1 MTDIRTASAYLVIE
15 KAGWKWD
22 PPRITAMRK
31 EKPALKSGQI
41 AVKVSLKIPMAI
53 FDQFIPVLEA
63 EISEPDVIAP
73 TIQIEPEVSE

>member
-15 KAGWKWD
+15 KDAWAYGR
-22 PPRITAMRK
+22 PRITAMRK
-31 EKPALKSGQI
+31 NKPALESGQI
-41 AVKVSLKIPMAI
+41 AVKVNLKIPMAI

-73 TIQIEPEVSE
+73 TIEIEPEVVE